1 MSILDVTEDKIF
13 ETLGKGRD
21 PNFKPIEKV
30 RPVIVQPKKTYSVN
44 KTIKTAQPVKNVQP
58 VVQSVVTPVV
68 EPEKTEN
75 FPRVDENMQM
85 LKTEINQL
93 KNRME
98 GIQKM
103 VKWYIMPQFIVVL
116 VLLLLLFTRS

>member
-30 RPVIVQPKKTYSVN
+30 RPVVTRPKKSYTIN
-44 KTIKTAQPVKNVQP
+44 QTIKTIQPVKNVAP
-58 VVQSVVTPVV
+58 VVQTVV
-68 EPEKTEN
+68 EPVKLV
-75 FPRVDENMQM
+75 PVHQADENMQKFTAE
-85 LKTEINQL
+85 LNELNH
-93 KNRME
+93 RMD

-103 VKWYIMPQFIVVL
+103 VKWYVMPQFAVVIALLIV
-116 VLLLLLFTRS
+116 LFIR